1 MEITARETKYCQMV
15 RDVLGRLEHATNG
28 EIADMLRAD
37 GVTVS
42 DTTIHRVTKRLTER
56 GAIALAPSTNDGA
69 MRYDSR
75 TEPHHHFVCESCET
89 LCDILPD
96 EQTEQ
101 AISLFRQRVSGCD
114 MSGTVTITGMCKKC
128 QKGV

>member
-1 MEITARETKYCQMV
+1 MEITTRETKYCQMV
-15 RDVLGRLEHATNG
+15 RDVLGRSGHATNS
-28 EIADMLRAD
+28 EIVETLRAD
-37 GVTVS
+37 GVMVS

-56 GAIALAPSTNDGA
+56 GAIALAPSNRDGA

>member
-69 MRYDSR
+69 MRHDAR
-75 TEPHHHFVCESCET
+75 TELHHHFVCQSCEKM
-89 LCDILPD
+89 CDILPN
-96 EQTEQ
+96 EQTER
-101 AISLFRQRVSGCD
+101 AIATFQQYVTGCD
-114 MSGTVTITGMCKKC
+114 VSGTVTITGMCKNC
-128 QKGV
+128 QKEV